1 MKAIID
7 KDLCIGC
14 GVYEGI
20 CPDVFA
26 MDDDIAVVTVE
37 TVPEDLKEDGS
48 GESMSN
54 RCYISR
60 IKREHYKSR
69 EVFNA

>member
-37 TVPEDLKEDGS
+37 TVPEGSEEDVL
-48 GESMSN
+48 EAEN
-54 RCYISR
+54 QCPTAAISH
-60 IKREHYKSR
+60 E
-69 EVFNA
+69 